1 MTFELHDFIDDQNF
15 DQFIDLI
22 QGETKNPFLVLF
34 VESLV
39 DVCDDSSTAPGQMI
53 ICLISMLQ
61 EWRYLILI
69 ILFLTLSGLNIGG
82 DVKEGDHRD
91 DQEQRQLMQV
101 ERNQRVIIDQELW
114 SRSRRGEGKMKEKL
128 YQLCAPD
135 PSIT

>member
-39 DVCDDSSTAPGQMI
+39 DVCDD
-53 ICLISMLQ
+53 
-61 EWRYLILI
+61 R
-69 ILFLTLSGLNIGG
+69 LNIGG

-101 ERNQRVIIDQELW
+101 ERNQRVIIDQEL
-114 SRSRRGEGKMKEKL
+114 
-128 YQLCAPD
+128 
-135 PSIT
+135 